1 MNGQQSPL
9 KVPVGAGRW
18 MQRWLVPAL
27 CLVLAAITMA
37 VFGQTRTYDFVDLD
51 DNEYVYENPVVAKG
65 LTFKGIVWAFTDD
78 KTDHWHPL
86 TWLSHMADCQV
97 YGLWAGGHH
106 LTNVALH
113 TAAAVLLFLA
123 LREMTGSLWRSAF
136 VAAVFAIHPLRAE
149 SVAWIAERK
158 DVLSGVFFM
167 LTLWAYAHYARQ
179 PSCRR
184 YTAVAL
190 WYGFGLLCKNTLVTL
205 PFVLLLLD
213 WWPLHRVKLDGAGGA
228 KFGAAKLVALFGGLV
243 KEKIPLFLI
252 SAGSCAVTVLGPQ
265 KVAGSAQVPFL
276 ERLGNAVVS
285 YGIYLWQVVFPAGL
299 AIPYPYP
306 PNGQPFWKVALAL
319 VLLAA
324 IFICVL
330 ACLKKRPYL
339 LVGWL
344 WYLGMLVPVI
354 GIVQISYHAHAD
366 RFTYLP
372 AIGLVVAGT
381 WAVAD
386 WSMGWN
392 HRRAVLQVLTA
403 AVLGTLMVCAWK
415 QTQYWQ
421 NSDILSMR
429 ALACTTDNYVAH
441 MVLGNALLRKGNADA
456 AIAHYQQALQIN
468 PNYARAY
475 NNLGIT
481 LLQKGKVDE
490 AITHYQQAL
499 KIEPDYTQAHEN
511 LGNALFQKGRVD
523 EAITHYQRALQ
534 IYPDYEEAHYNLGN
548 ALFQKGRVDEAI
560 SQYQE
565 ALQINP
571 DSAQGHFTLGIALL
585 RKDREDEAIAHFQ
598 QALQLEPA
606 DPRFQNNLALVLAAA
621 SLRKG
626 SKVVEL
632 AQQANKL
639 TGGKNPVILH
649 TLATALAEAGRF
661 PEAVETAQHALRLA
675 GAQSNTALAAQLQ
688 RELKLYQAGKPFHT
702 VEQ

>member
-1 MNGQQSPL
+1 
-9 KVPVGAGRW
+9 
-18 MQRWLVPAL
+18 MQRWLVPAV
-27 CLVLAAITMA
+27 CLVLAAITIA
-37 VFGQTRTYDFVDLD
+37 VFGRTRTFDFVDFD
-51 DNEYVYENPVVAKG
+51 DNEYVYENQVVAKG
-65 LTFKGIVWAFTDD
+65 LTFKGIIWAFTNY
-78 KTDHWHPL
+78 KIDHWLPL

-184 YTAVAL
+184 CTTVAL
-190 WYGFGLLCKNTLVTL
+190 LYGFGVLCKDTLVTL

-228 KFGAAKLVALFGGLV
+228 KFGAAKLVALFEGLV
-243 KEKIPLFLI
+243 KEKTPLFLI
-252 SAGSCAVTVLGPQ
+252 SAASCVVSVLWQQ
-265 KVAGSAQVPFL
+265 KAAGSAQIPFL
-276 ERLGNAVVS
+276 ERLGNAFVS

-299 AIPYPYP
+299 AVPYPYP
-306 PNGQPFWKVALAL
+306 PNGQPLWKVALAL

-354 GIVQISYHAHAD
+354 GFVQISYHSHAD
-366 RFTYLP
+366 RYTYLP
-372 AIGLVVAGT
+372 AIGLVMAGT

-386 WSMGWN
+386 WSKGWN
-392 HRRAVLQVLTA
+392 HRRAVLQVLAA

-415 QTQYWQ
+415 QTAYWQ
-421 NSDILSMR
+421 NSEILSRR

-456 AIAHYQQALQIN
+456 AMAHYQQALRIN
-468 PNYARAY
+468 PDYAQAY

-481 LLQKGKVDE
+481 LFQKEKVDE
-490 AITHYQQAL
+490 AIANYQQAL
-499 KIEPDYTQAHEN
+499 KIEPDFTQAHEN
-511 LGNALFQKGRVD
+511 LGNALLQKGRVD
-523 EAITHYQRALQ
+523 EAITHYQRVLQ
-534 IYPDYEEAHYNLGN
+534 IYPEYEEAQDNLAK
-548 ALFQKGRVDEAI
+548 ALIQKGRMDEAI
-560 SQYQE
+560 TQYQ
-565 ALQINP
+565 
-571 DSAQGHFTLGIALL
+571 
-585 RKDREDEAIAHFQ
+585 K
-598 QALQLEPA
+598 ALQLGPA

-621 SLRKG
+621 SLHKG
-626 SKVVEL
+626 SKAVEL

-639 TGGKNPVILH
+639 TGGENPVILH

-661 PEAVETAQHALRLA
+661 PEAVETARHALRLA

-688 RELKLYQAGKPFHT
+688 RELKLYQAGKPFHA
-702 VEQ
+702 VAP